1 MRREPRIVARKQG
14 SIGCHIHDHHSMKAL
29 GKERDKVILW
39 SVMKQ
44 LFRVLGY
51 ARNLWPYYIG
61 ITIFSILMSVTALAT
76 PFLVKAATD
85 LIVASLESGRAD
97 VYGALVIA
105 LWLFVVDV
113 ANTLF
118 TNWGG
123 YLGDVMS
130 AKLKKQLSERYYT
143 HLLKLPQSY
152 YDKELSGTII
162 NRLNRT
168 IFEVTNFANMFANN
182 FFQMFLTMIFTLLIV
197 LLYSWELALL
207 LLVLYPT
214 FMWLT
219 ALTSKKWQA
228 WQNEKNSQ
236 TDIASGRFAEVIA
249 QIRVVKSFIQENL
262 EYRHFERRFHK
273 TVGITK
279 KQSKYWHNMDI
290 ARRLVLN
297 VIFFAIFTY
306 LFVRT
311 AEGYFTI
318 GEMVLLIQLINMMRF
333 PIFNMSFIVDN
344 TQKAIAGSK
353 DYFAVMQMSP
363 SVADKAHA
371 GTLTVMKGVVRYDA
385 VSFSY
390 NPESPVLENVSFT
403 VDAGKKVALVGE
415 SGEGKTTLTSL
426 LMRLYNV
433 GAGRITIDGTDIA
446 EVRQTSLREHIA
458 VVFQEPAL
466 FSGTIRENI
475 AYAKPRATER
485 EIKKAAEAANAY
497 DFIMNLEAGFDTE
510 IGERGLKLSGG
521 QKQRIA
527 IARAILKDAPILIL
541 DEATS
546 SLDNKAER
554 LVQEALDRLMKGR
567 TTLII
572 AHRLSTIAH
581 VDTIVTLKNGTV
593 DEIGSP
599 ADLAKTEG
607 IYAQLLELQNKD
619 TARTKEKLKA
629 YEIV

>member
-1 MRREPRIVARKQG
+1 
-14 SIGCHIHDHHSMKAL
+14 
-29 GKERDKVILW
+29 
-39 SVMKQ
+39 MKQ
-44 LFRVLGY
+44 LLKVLGY
-51 ARNLWPYYIG
+51 ARNLWPYYVG
-61 ITIFSILMSVTALAT
+61 ITVFSLLMSLTALAT

-85 LIVASLESGRAD
+85 LIVVAVQGGQAD
-97 VYGALVIA
+97 VQGALVIA

-182 FFQMFLTMIFTLLIV
+182 FFQMFLTMVLTLGIV
-197 LLYSWELALL
+197 LAYSWELAVL
-207 LLVLYPT
+207 LLVLYPV

-219 ALTSKKWQA
+219 TRTSKKWQQ
-228 WQNEKNSQ
+228 WQQDKNTE

-249 QIRVVKSFIQENL
+249 QIRVVKSFIQETL
-262 EYRHFERRFHK
+262 EFRHFERHFQA
-273 TVGITK
+273 TVAITE
-279 KQSKYWHNMDI
+279 KQSAYWHKMDI
-290 ARRLVLN
+290 NRRLVLN
-297 VIFFAIFTY
+297 TIFFAIFAY
-306 LFVRT
+306 LFTQT
-311 AEGYFTI
+311 AQGLFTI

-353 DYFAVMQMSP
+353 DYFAVMELSP
-363 SVADKAHA
+363 AVADKSHA
-371 GTLTVMKGVVRYDA
+371 AELIVTKGVVRYED
-385 VSFSY
+385 VTFGY
-390 NPESPVLENVSFT
+390 TKNQPVLEGVSFEIQ
-403 VDAGKKVALVGE
+403 AGEKLALVGE
-415 SGEGKTTLTSL
+415 SGEGKTTVTSL
-426 LMRLYNV
+426 LMRLYDV
-433 GAGRITIDGTDIA
+433 SDGRITIDGTDVA
-446 EVRQTSLREHIA
+446 DVRQTSLRENIA
-458 VVFQEPAL
+458 AVFQEPAL
-466 FSGTIRENI
+466 FSGTIRENV
-475 AYAKPRATER
+475 AYAKPHATES
-485 EIKKAAEAANAY
+485 EIVQAAQAANAY
-497 DFIMNLEAGFDTE
+497 EFIMKLENGFDTE

-527 IARAILKDAPILIL
+527 IARALLKDAPILIL

-581 VDTIVTLKNGTV
+581 VDTIVTLKNGRV

-599 ADLAKTEG
+599 AELAKTDG
-607 IYAQLLELQNKD
+607 IYGQLLKLQDQD
-619 TARTKEKLKA
+619 TARTKERLKA
-629 YEIV
+629 FEIDA

>member
-1 MRREPRIVARKQG
+1 MNI
-14 SIGCHIHDHHSMKAL
+14 
-29 GKERDKVILW
+29 
-39 SVMKQ
+39 

-51 ARNLWPYYIG
+51 ARNLWPYYLG
-61 ITIFSILMSVTALAT
+61 IVAFSILMSVTALAT
-76 PFLVKAATD
+76 PFLIKAATD
-85 LIVASLESGRAD
+85 LIVHSIQSGNAD
-97 VYGALVIA
+97 VSGALWIA
-105 LWLFVVDV
+105 VWLFAADV

-152 YDKELSGTII
+152 YDTELTGTII

-168 IFEVTNFANMFANN
+168 IFEVTQFANMFANN
-182 FFQMFLTMIFTLLIV
+182 FFQMYLTMVLTLVIV
-197 LLYSWELALL
+197 CIYSWQLALL
-207 LLVLYPT
+207 LLILYPT

-219 ALTSKKWQA
+219 ALTSKKWQH
-228 WQNEKNSQ
+228 WQDQKNHA
-236 TDIASGRFAEVIA
+236 TDVASGRFAEVIA

-262 EYRHFERRFHK
+262 EFRHFERKFQE
-273 TVGITK
+273 TVSITH
-279 KQSKYWHNMDI
+279 KQSRYWHNMDI

-297 VIFFAIFTY
+297 VIFFAIFAY
-306 LFVRT
+306 LFVNT
-311 AEGYFTI
+311 ANAHFTI

-353 DYFAVMQMSP
+353 DYFKVMEMEP
-363 SVADKAHA
+363 SIADKDHA
-371 GTLTVMKGVVRYDA
+371 PALEVSKGLVVYD
-385 VSFSY
+385 
-390 NPESPVLENVSFT
+390 NVSFGYDKGDQ
-403 VDAGKKVALVGE
+403 VLHEVSFQVRPGEKVALVGE

-426 LMRLYNV
+426 LLRLYDPQV
-433 GAGRITIDGTDIA
+433 GTITIDGTPIHS
-446 EVRQTSLREHIA
+446 VRQTSLREHIA
-458 VVFQEPAL
+458 VVFQDPAL

-475 AYAKPRATER
+475 AYANPHATER
-485 EIKKAAEAANAY
+485 DIEDAARAANAL
-497 DFIMNLEAGFDTE
+497 DFVDKLENRFDTE

-546 SLDNKAER
+546 SLDSRAEK

-567 TTLII
+567 TTIII

-581 VDTIVTLKNGTV
+581 VDRTVTIKNGRI
-593 DEIGSP
+593 DEVGTP
-599 ADLAKTEG
+599 RQLAKTDG
-607 IYAQLLELQNKD
+607 IYAQLLQLQTGASEAAK
-619 TARTKEKLKA
+619 KKLKQF
-629 YEIV
+629 EIDV